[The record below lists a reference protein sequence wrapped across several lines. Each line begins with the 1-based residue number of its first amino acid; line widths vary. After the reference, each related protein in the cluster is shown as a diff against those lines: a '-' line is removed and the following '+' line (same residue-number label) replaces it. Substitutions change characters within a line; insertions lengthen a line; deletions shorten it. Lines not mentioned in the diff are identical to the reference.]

1 MKYLLTA
8 LASILIF
15 SCNSK
20 QDNVDTYSLK
30 EWVLDKHNLLEKDI
44 EGIIKNDLSN
54 NKRDSNWLLS
64 IIAITMYDPNS
75 LGELA
80 TIAGDSSDCVIVELT
95 FFRDEKR
102 KRQIMIVAEDSS
114 CLNKLNE
121 IDLKTD
127 SVNNLVFG
135 KKTKPLFTKAGDP
148 E

>member
-1 MKYLLTA
+1 M
-8 LASILIF
+8 
-15 SCNSK
+15 
-20 QDNVDTYSLK
+20 K

-102 KRQIMIVAEDSS
+102 KRQIMIVAEDIS

-148 E
+148 L